1 MNSIESDI
9 IIRALT
15 RSGMRRDKLGIRG
28 SDELLLRRLEGSDG
42 NPEKRRCLAFVSKML
57 RLMDAL
63 IRGVETGEGFL
74 EKFSGLWQ
82 LLRAAHEKDLGTQA
96 EKLQQFYYDIQFFCA
111 SQSHQLEEPSLFGS
125 ERLKALTEV
134 FYIEL
139 ENWWRNQLTISE
151 VARMK

>member
-28 SDELLLRRLEGSDG
+28 SDEQLLRRLEGSDS
-42 NPEKRRCLAFVSKML
+42 NPERRRCLALVSKLL

-74 EKFSGLWQ
+74 EKFSNLWQ
-82 LLRAAHEKDLGTQA
+82 SLRAAHERDLGPQA

-111 SQSHQLEEPSLFGS
+111 SRSHQLEEPSLFGP
-125 ERLKALTEV
+125 ERLRALTEI
-134 FYIEL
+134 FYVEM
-139 ENWWRNQLTISE
+139 ETWWRSQLTIS
-151 VARMK
+151 